1 MDTTAKPTQS
11 AEPTE
16 AGLPPEPFGS
26 YRKPLERAAELALSY
41 IEGLPERHVGVDAA
55 AADEAGTR
63 LMRPLAEDGED
74 PETVVAEL
82 AAAADPG
89 LTAMNGPR
97 YFGFVIGGTLPAALA
112 ADWLTSAW
120 DQNAAMYGPSP
131 AAAAVEASAGAWL
144 VDILGFPAGT
154 GVGFTTGAT
163 MANLTC
169 LAAARHDVLRR
180 AGWDV
185 EADGLQGAPKV
196 TVVAGEE
203 IHPSML
209 KALRLVGLGQ
219 RSGLRVAVDDQGRMR
234 PDALGLALDATD
246 GPVIVAAQVGNV
258 NSGASDPLEEIL
270 PFVRRLPNA
279 WLHVDGAFG
288 LWAAA
293 SPRLRAQVAGLA
305 DVDSAATDAHKW
317 LNTPYD
323 SGLAFI
329 RNADAVRAAMSM
341 SAAYLPASATEREP
355 LEYVPEMSRRARG
368 FPIYAAL
375 RSLGKRGVADMVERS
390 CALATYLAEQLAADP
405 AVRILN
411 DVVLNQVLI
420 RFGDDDEQTR
430 EVVRRVQADGT
441 LWAGGTV
448 WHGLAAMRLSVS
460 GWSTSRADALRT
472 VEAILRATHGR

>member
-1 MDTTAKPTQS
+1 MDTAAKPTES
-11 AEPTE
+11 TEPTL
-16 AGLPPEPFGS
+16 AGLPAEPFAS

-55 AADEAGTR
+55 AADEARTK
-63 LMRPLAEDGED
+63 LMRPLAEDGEN
-74 PETVVAEL
+74 PEAVVAEL

-131 AAAAVEASAGAWL
+131 AAAAVEASAGASL

-169 LAAARHDVLRR
+169 LAAARHEVLRR

-185 EADGLQGAPKV
+185 EADGLQDAPKV

-246 GPVIVAAQVGNV
+246 GPVIVAAQVCNV

-270 PFVRRLPNA
+270 PFVLRLPNA

-329 RNADAVRAAMSM
+329 RNEDAVRAAMSM

-411 DVVLNQVLI
+411 DVVLNQVLV
-420 RFGDDDEQTR
+420 RFGDDDERTR
-430 EVVRRVQADGT
+430 EVVRRVQTDGT

-460 GWSTSRADALRT
+460 GWATSRADAQRT
-472 VEAILRATHGR
+472 VDAILRATHDR

>member
-1 MDTTAKPTQS
+1 MDTAAEPTQS
-11 AEPTE
+11 AETTDS
-16 AGLPPEPFGS
+16 GLPAEPFVS

-41 IEGLPERHVGVDAA
+41 IEGLPERHVGIDAA
-55 AADEAGTR
+55 AAEKARAR
-63 LMRPLAEDGED
+63 LMLPLAEEGED
-74 PETVVAEL
+74 PEAVVAEL

-89 LTAMNGPR
+89 LTAMNGSR

-120 DQNAAMYGPSP
+120 DQNAAMHGPAP
-131 AAAAVEASAGAWL
+131 AASAVEASAGAWL

-169 LAAARHDVLRR
+169 LAAARHEVLRR

-219 RSGLRVAVDDQGRMR
+219 RSGLRVAVDDQGRML
-234 PDALGLALDATD
+234 PDALGLALAAVD

-270 PFVRRLPNA
+270 PLVRRLPNA

-293 SPRLRAQVAGLA
+293 SPRLRAQVSGLA
-305 DVDSAATDAHKW
+305 EVDSAATDAHKW

-329 RNADAVRAAMSM
+329 RNEDTVRAAMSM
-341 SAAYLPASATEREP
+341 TAAYLPASATEREP

-368 FPIYAAL
+368 FPVYAAL
-375 RSLGKRGVADMVERS
+375 RSLGKRGVADMIERS

-411 DVVLNQVLI
+411 EVALNQVLV
-420 RFGDDDEQTR
+420 RFGDDDERTR
-430 EVVRRVQADGT
+430 AVVRRVQAEGT

-460 GWSTSRADALRT
+460 GWSTSRADAQRT
-472 VEAILRATHGR
+472 VDAILRATNGR

>member
-1 MDTTAKPTQS
+1 MDTAAERTESAHPTDVGLP
-11 AEPTE
+11 AEPF
-16 AGLPPEPFGS
+16 LS

-41 IEGLPERHVGVDAA
+41 IESLPERRVGVDAA
-55 AADEAGTR
+55 AAEKARAR
-63 LMRPLAEDGED
+63 LTRPLAEDGED
-74 PETVVAEL
+74 PEAVVAEL

-120 DQNAAMYGPSP
+120 DQNAVMYGPSP
-131 AAAAVEASAGAWL
+131 AAAAVEAAAGGWL
-144 VDILGFPAGT
+144 VDVLGLPAET

-163 MANLTC
+163 TANLTC
-169 LAAARHDVLRR
+169 LVAARHEVLRR

-185 EADGLQGAPKV
+185 EADGLQGAPQI

-203 IHPSML
+203 VHPSML

-234 PDALGLALDATD
+234 PDALALALDSTD
-246 GPVIVAAQVGNV
+246 GPVIVAAQIGNV

-270 PFVRRLPNA
+270 SHVRRLPNA

-293 SPRLRAQVAGLA
+293 SPRLRAKVAGLA
-305 DVDSAATDAHKW
+305 DANSVATDAHKW

-329 RNADAVRAAMSM
+329 RNVDAVRAAMSM

-368 FPIYAAL
+368 FPVYAAL
-375 RSLGKRGVADMVERS
+375 RSLGKRGLAEMVERS
-390 CALATYLAEQLAADP
+390 CAVATYLAEQLATDP
-405 AVRILN
+405 GVRILN
-411 DVVLNQVLI
+411 DVVLNQVLV

-448 WHGLAAMRLSVS
+448 WHGHAAMRLSVS
-460 GWSTSRADALRT
+460 GWATTRADAQRT
-472 VEAILRATHGR
+472 VDSILRASHGR